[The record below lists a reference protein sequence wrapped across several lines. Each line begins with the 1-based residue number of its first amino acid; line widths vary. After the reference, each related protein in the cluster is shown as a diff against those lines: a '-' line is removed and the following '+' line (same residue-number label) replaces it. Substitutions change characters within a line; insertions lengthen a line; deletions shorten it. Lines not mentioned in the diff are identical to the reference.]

1 MPGWYLIVLL
11 ILAVVFIVAAT
22 ARWKLHPFL
31 VLLAAAYGFG
41 LLGGVAPGD
50 TIAAITEGFGNTMGG
65 IGIIIAA
72 GTVIGVVLERSGGA
86 RVMAD
91 AIIGLVGRARS
102 LVAMSLT
109 GAVVSVPVFCDS
121 GFVILAPLARQV
133 ARAAKNSMAAHAV
146 ALSMGLYV
154 THVFIPP
161 TPGPIAA
168 AGTLE
173 ADVGLVILFGL
184 AASVPVLIATCLFA
198 GWMGRRIHIDPES
211 VSAGE
216 DGGEDGEEAEAAPE
230 ERPAPWRA
238 FLPILLPIVLIA
250 LNSVAALP
258 AAPFGEGWL
267 RGALTFLG
275 NPNTALLLGVA
286 AAFTITARRRGAGL
300 TQDAVTRA
308 LRIAGPILLI
318 TGAGGALGNVLRQTP
333 LTEYLGQSLALTGLG
348 LFLPF
353 LLAAALKTAQ
363 GSSTVA
369 IVTTAGIVAPLIGS
383 LGLGSPT
390 DLALTT
396 LAIGAGSMTVSHAN
410 DSYFWVVSQFSGM
423 TTPDAY
429 RLQTV
434 ASGIAGVTGMAAIF
448 VLSLVF

>member
-11 ILAVVFIVAAT
+11 VAAVVFIVAAT

-41 LLGGVAPGD
+41 LLGGVSPGD
-50 TIAAITEGFGNTMGG
+50 TVAAITEGFGNTMGG

-102 LVAMSLT
+102 LMAMSLT

-133 ARAAKNSMAAHAV
+133 ARTAKSSMAAYAV

-168 AGTLE
+168 AGTLQ

-184 AASVPVLIATCLFA
+184 AAAVPVLIATYLFA
-198 GWMGRRIHIDPES
+198 SRMGERIHIDPDA
-211 VSAGE
+211 VSIDEGGAG
-216 DGGEDGEEAEAAPE
+216 AEIAPE
-230 ERPAPWRA
+230 DRPEPWRA
-238 FLPILLPIVLIA
+238 FLPILLPIGLIA
-250 LNSVAALP
+250 LNSLAALP

-267 RGALTFLG
+267 QGGLTFLG
-275 NPNTALLLGVA
+275 DPNTALLLGVV
-286 AAFTITARRRGAGL
+286 AAFVFTARRRDEGL
-300 TQDAVTRA
+300 TQDAVMRA

-333 LTEYLGQSLALTGLG
+333 ITDYLGETLALTGLG

-369 IVTTAGIVAPLIGS
+369 IVTTAGIVAPLIGP
-383 LGLGSPT
+383 LGLDGPV

-423 TTPDAY
+423 STSQAY

-448 VLSLVF
+448 VLALIF